1 MPFTEARQQ
10 YATTD
15 GVDPFAGERFVW
27 AAAKGDIEA
36 VIRLHAVERAG
47 LGQRGRYS
55 RTALIEAAH
64 YGHGAVVKYLLCMRA
79 DVNEVDECG
88 RTPLMHA
95 ASEGRLAVCKMLLA
109 VPEIDV
115 KARDVAEG
123 QTAIMMAAKAGHDE
137 VVKLM
142 LERDRLEYTHTE
154 LLSEGVCEAVG
165 KVLEEKASAVVHQV
179 CFGFCAISS
188 TSVMKDDPT
197 IARLLI
203 QGGADVNGVLEATA
217 AFTVVRSP
225 IVESSSVPVILA
237 AAMGHGE
244 LLRALLECGADV
256 DRVGLTPEGVLP
268 SGVEE
273 ISSTCT
279 AVSIAIQLGRV
290 ECVKVL
296 LAAGASL
303 DIRRLRRLPGSLLID
318 AVKSG
323 QAELVELLVGA
334 GLKDIQCD
342 MGGLKARDHAN
353 LLGRDEGWCVCGVVH
368 GSV

>member
-1 MPFTEARQQ
+1 
-10 YATTD
+10 
-15 GVDPFAGERFVW
+15 
-27 AAAKGDIEA
+27 
-36 VIRLHAVERAG
+36 
-47 LGQRGRYS
+47 
-55 RTALIEAAH
+55 
-64 YGHGAVVKYLLCMRA
+64 MRA
-79 DVNEVDECG
+79 NVNEVDEYG
-88 RTPLMHA
+88 KTPLMHA
-95 ASEGRLAVCKMLLA
+95 ASEGRLDVCKLLLA
-109 VPEIDV
+109 VLEIDV
-115 KARDVAEG
+115 NARDVAEG
-123 QTAIMMAAKAGHDE
+123 RTAIMMAAKAGHDE

-142 LERDRLEYTHTE
+142 LELDGLEYTHTE
-154 LLSEGVCEAVG
+154 LLSQGVCEAVG
-165 KVLEEKASAVVHQV
+165 KVLEVKASAVVHQILLDACDRQIPAVVEDIIERKAASRDQLTAALCSV
-179 CFGFCAISS
+179 CLGR
-188 TSVMKDDPT
+188 KDDPT

-217 AFTVVRSP
+217 AFTVVRYP

-256 DRVGLTPEGVLP
+256 DRVGLTPGGVLP

-279 AVSIAIQLGRV
+279 AVSMAIQLGRV

-318 AVKSG
+318 AVKGG
-323 QAELVELLVGA
+323 QVELVELLVRA

-342 MGGLKARDHAN
+342 MGGLKARDHAK
-353 LLGRDEGWCVCGVVH
+353 LLGRHPMAREMLDLLSWCS
-368 GSV
+368 GSK